1 MFALGRDRTRP
12 LDVRS
17 AFLSDKRGVRP
28 WGWTIEAAAN
38 VAGALPC
45 HRRSLEGP
53 SSQMH
58 VRPVVN
64 GSLALVVGQ
73 QKPRP
78 FGWGTPC
85 PHRGAHL
92 RARPRHGSEHA
103 RPSVGRCSRP
113 KPALRAPLGG
123 SWAGIRE
130 VERFVVA
137 PSGCEG
143 LFLRIL
149 LGGFVLDGFEIVCHW
164 QKSFLNRNDCKMCGN
179 GSAEGRVG
187 IKIVVAIVKFG
198 IVMIAERSAPLA
210 VFSFTRPSCPH
221 PFAPL
226 HLFDIF
232 SIVLYFLCGF
242 WYGYSELAFSHC
254 STSLRRC
261 SH

>member
-1 MFALGRDRTRP
+1 MGDP
-12 LDVRS
+12 LPPP
-17 AFLSDKRGVRP
+17 G
-28 WGWTIEAAAN
+28 
-38 VAGALPC
+38 
-45 HRRSLEGP
+45 RSLEGP
-53 SSQMH
+53 SSAW
-58 VRPVVN
+58 VGTRP
-64 GSLALVVGQ
+64 
-73 QKPRP
+73 P
-78 FGWGTPC
+78 FGRSVFS
-85 PHRGAHL
+85 PHACVAGPA
-92 RARPRHGSEHA
+92 
-103 RPSVGRCSRP
+103 GRE
-113 KPALRAPLGG
+113 LGG
-123 SWAGIRE
+123 SWVGIRE

-210 VFSFTRPSCPH
+210 GFSFTRPSCPH